1 MGQTITTHAGAH
13 DVSSES
19 AIQVSVD
26 DDKQQ
31 RLKRITQSIIG
42 LPTLPTVI
50 TQLISLIDNPKTSA
64 RNVAQLISTDQA
76 LTAKILKLANS
87 AFYGFPREI
96 ATVDLAVVVLGFETV
111 KNLGLSVSVLERFAG
126 ADGDSG
132 EFDRQKFWEHSIACG
147 VAARLL
153 ATKLRYRV
161 PGEAFA
167 AGILHDIGRLILSQ
181 YFPDEFDQVLAV
193 MREENLYI
201 GEAEERILGV
211 THADVGGW
219 LAERWNLPRQLE
231 ETIASH
237 HAPGRLGRGNDLPSL
252 IHLADFL
259 CRREKIGD
267 GGGERLPK
275 LDPAALRTFG
285 IHEEPRAAL
294 KRIFGY
300 GEELQREMETADA
313 FTNLVREEETKADG
327 AAAED
332 DESQADPSPADQ
344 AGGEDIA
351 DEGTATAAG
360 DDDA

>member
-1 MGQTITTHAGAH
+1 MGQTISTHPGPS
-13 DVSSES
+13 DVGSEI
-19 AIQVSVD
+19 AIRASVD

-64 RNVAQLISTDQA
+64 RNVAQLVSTDQA

-126 ADGDSG
+126 ADGDRG
-132 EFDRQKFWEHSIACG
+132 DFDRQKFWEHSIACG

-181 YFPDEFDQVLAV
+181 YFPDEFDQVLHT
-193 MREENLYI
+193 MHEENLYI

-231 ETIASH
+231 GTIAFH
-237 HAPGRLGRGNDLPSL
+237 HAPGRLGRGNDLPAL

-275 LDPAALRTFG
+275 LDPAALRAFG

-313 FTNLVREEETKADG
+313 FTSIVR
-327 AAAED
+327 
-332 DESQADPSPADQ
+332 
-344 AGGEDIA
+344 
-351 DEGTATAAG
+351 
-360 DDDA
+360 DDDAVDDAPDDAADPPEADDDTTAGDGDD

>member
-1 MGQTITTHAGAH
+1 MDEQKR
-13 DVSSES
+13 E
-19 AIQVSVD
+19 
-26 DDKQQ
+26 

-111 KNLGLSVSVLERFAG
+111 KNLGLSVSVLERFAST
-126 ADGDSG
+126 DGDAG
-132 EFDRQKFWEHSIACG
+132 HDFDRQKFWEHSIACG

-153 ATKLRYRV
+153 AGKLRYRM

-181 YFPDEFDQVLAV
+181 YFPTEFDEVLRV
-193 MREENLYI
+193 MRAEDLYI
-201 GEAEERILGV
+201 GHAEEQVLGV

-219 LAERWNLPRQLE
+219 LAERWNLPDQLE
-231 ETIASH
+231 HTISLH
-237 HAPGRLGRGNDLPSL
+237 HAPGRVDGPAELPAL

-267 GGGERLPK
+267 GGGERLPN

-294 KRIFGY
+294 RRIFGY
-300 GEELQREMETADA
+300 GEQLQEEMAKADA
-313 FTNLVREEETKADG
+313 FTSIVRGDDE
-327 AAAED
+327 AED
-332 DESQADPSPADQ
+332 D
-344 AGGEDIA
+344 
-351 DEGTATAAG
+351 G
-360 DDDA
+360 DDEAEDDGDDEEAEAPALAHTG